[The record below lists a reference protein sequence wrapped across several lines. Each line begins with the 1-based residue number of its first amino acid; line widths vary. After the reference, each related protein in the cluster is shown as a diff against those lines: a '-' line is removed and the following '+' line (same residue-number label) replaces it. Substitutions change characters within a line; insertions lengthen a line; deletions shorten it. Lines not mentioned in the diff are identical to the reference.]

1 MPQQP
6 APARFHRAHGLLL
19 AALLGL
25 PLASL
30 AQQAPAPR
38 PAAVPVAPLAVQA
51 PLSEA
56 ELQVAT
62 LVHVGT
68 KACDQGRS
76 VHIEPVADAP
86 GYFNLTMGG
95 QRYRMRP
102 VQTTTG
108 AVRLEDSAQGAVWIQ
123 LANKSMLMN
132 QRASR
137 RLADECANDIQRA
150 AAEARRLNPGPSL
163 FDVAKSVPQQP

>member
-1 MPQQP
+1 MTEPTS
-6 APARFHRAHGLLL
+6 ARFHRAPGLLL
-19 AALLGL
+19 VALLGL
-25 PLASL
+25 PLVTM
-30 AQQAPAPR
+30 AQQAPTPR
-38 PAAVPVAPLAVQA
+38 PAAVPAAPMAA
-51 PLSEA
+51 KSPLSEA
-56 ELQVAT
+56 ELLVAA

-76 VHIEPVADAP
+76 VRIEPVADTP
-86 GYFNLTMGG
+86 GYFNVTMGG
-95 QRYRMRP
+95 QRYLMRP

-163 FDVAKSVPQQP
+163 FDVAKSAPQ